1 MAINVVGG
9 IVGGLIGPVK
19 DLISE
24 FIVDKDKQA
33 EIAYKVATMAS
44 TQAHE
49 ALMGQLEI
57 NKESARHA
65 SIFVAGGRPAAIWVG
80 VSGLFLV
87 LIFFPLVVFLYS
99 LYGAVV
105 PLPEM
110 DTITL
115 LALLGPL
122 LGIGGMRMVESVK
135 GVEREALGVSKR

>member
-1 MAINVVGG
+1 MGLNITQD
-9 IVGGLIGPVK
+9 IVGSLIGPVK

-24 FIVDKDKQA
+24 VITDRDKQA

-49 ALMGQLEI
+49 ALMGQIEI

-65 SIFVAGGRPAAIWVG
+65 SVFVAGGRPAAIWVG
-80 VSGLFLV
+80 VIGLFLV
-87 LIFFPLVVFLYS
+87 LVFFPMVVFV
-99 LYGAVV
+99 YGLWGHVV
-105 PLPEM
+105 PTPAM

-122 LGIGGMRMVESVK
+122 LGIGGMRMVETVK
-135 GVEREALGVSKR
+135 GVERESLGPQRR

>member
-1 MAINVVGG
+1 MGFNIAQDVVA
-9 IVGGLIGPVK
+9 GLIGPVK

-24 FIVDKDKQA
+24 AITDKDKSN
-33 EIAYKVATMAS
+33 EIAYKVSTMAA

-49 ALMGQLEI
+49 ALMGQIEV

-80 VSGLFLV
+80 VIGLFLV
-87 LIFFPLVVFLYS
+87 LVFFPLVVFV
-99 LYGAVV
+99 YGLWGHVV
-105 PLPEM
+105 PTPAM

-122 LGIGGMRMVESVK
+122 LGIGGMRMIETVK
-135 GVEREALGVSKR
+135 GVERETLGPQRR